1 MSNIIGNFN
10 QVLQIKRAN
19 ENSGRYFFS
28 KGALRSFNS
37 RVHDVVYS
45 GCVFVT
51 SERNNIPYSRPQPR
65 VYTVRIAMADGSIE
79 TYGSMGDY
87 ATRAEAHREAAWLG
101 KALRDG
107 TVAYNTRTYKF
118 ELVELLAS

>member
-10 QVLQIKRAN
+10 QVFQIKRAN

-28 KGALRSFNS
+28 KGALRGFNS

-51 SERNNIPYSRPQPR
+51 S
-65 VYTVRIAMADGSIE
+65 
-79 TYGSMGDY
+79 
-87 ATRAEAHREAAWLG
+87 
-101 KALRDG
+101 
-107 TVAYNTRTYKF
+107 
-118 ELVELLAS
+118 